1 MPDKIRID
9 LEHVATKTCNSAVA
23 VRSACLDQVAFHKF
37 DRGHSGKTSS
47 YNLRPLLW
55 EAGGTASN
63 KVLECLVLRFA
74 KNRVLTSE
82 CFVMAMVRLHLAH
95 GEFPTPYSGTC
106 LALGGIC

>member
-1 MPDKIRID
+1 VCDDIRID
-9 LEHVATKTCNSAVA
+9 LQHEATKTCNSAVVTAAVA
-23 VRSACLDQVAFHKF
+23 VRSVCLAQVAFHKF

-74 KNRVLTSE
+74 KNKVLTSE

-95 GEFPTPYSGTC
+95 GAYPP
-106 LALGGIC
+106 A

>member
-1 MPDKIRID
+1 MPVVCAIKEYDAF
-9 LEHVATKTCNSAVA
+9 L
-23 VRSACLDQVAFHKF
+23 LQVAFHKF
-37 DRGHSGKTSS
+37 DRGHAGKTSS

-74 KNRVLTSE
+74 KNKVLTSE

-95 GEFPTPYSGTC
+95 GAYRTGNFADYRKLQERGGTRILYSE
-106 LALGGIC
+106 